1 MPDQVFRSGKP
12 VTAHSIVSAAIAG
25 DMTADEAVELV
36 QLLIEAW
43 RARPRCPRG
52 RSPLCQSALEG
63 LGQALSR
70 RLNQE
75 IWHAEL

>member
-36 QLLIEAW
+36 QLLIEA
-43 RARPRCPRG
+43 RARLDVREADPRSAKAPLRG
-52 RSPLCQSALEG
+52 SAKRSA
-63 LGQALSR
+63 AV
-70 RLNQE
+70 
-75 IWHAEL
+75 